1 MPRCADPVVSVGVD
15 VFGEAGVRE
24 REDDGAEDGADDAA
38 AAGLDGDLA
47 LAGEQETGERKCT
60 TSWSTSKWFA

>member
-1 MPRCADPVVSVGVD
+1 MPRCAGPVVSVGGD

-24 REDDGAEDGADDAA
+24 REDDGAEDGVDDAA

-47 LAGEQETGERKCT
+47 LAGEQETGKR
-60 TSWSTSKWFA
+60 